1 MCSIAEWTG
10 PENDIFLQF
19 NIGYAFKLRK
29 VQSYVK
35 GPAGPKQKVVKLVPS
50 GDLGDMFRTPKKS
63 NIKLHEEVPFTS
75 LDATTEQELSYLDLY
90 EHYLRVEVWDDAATC
105 PNTFLGEFQMPLVNI
120 ARGGLNH
127 VWTISNTVM
136 QKRKK
141 VITDV
146 AIVRFVCVFQEV
158 LDFEMRLQNWSARLR
173 TSIMRRETT
182 KMEGAAEDE
191 EQEEDEEVVR
201 KPYLT
206 FPRQSPVL

>member
-1 MCSIAEWTG
+1 MSKDLPAPSRRLSNSCPQEISVTCSG
-10 PENDIFLQF
+10 LP
-19 NIGYAFKLRK
+19 
-29 VQSYVK
+29 
-35 GPAGPKQKVVKLVPS
+35 
-50 GDLGDMFRTPKKS
+50 KS
-63 NIKLHEEVPFTS
+63 NIKLYEEVLS
-75 LDATTEQELSYLDLY
+75 LLDARPSRAFYLDLY

-191 EQEEDEEVVR
+191 EQEEDEEVVH
-201 KPYLT
+201 KPCLT
-206 FPRQSPVL
+206 FLLGNRKFSTWLHFKNTPIQLTRRLPDL